1 MKPAALM
8 LGAML
13 LALPGVARAD
23 EDLVA
28 KRETCREEAKQR
40 ITIRGKTK
48 VAVDDYRRLVD
59 RRNAHVSDCMIRTR
73 IAHETSPLPPRKP
86 NS

>member
-48 VAVDDYRRLVD
+48 VAVDEYRRLVD
-59 RRNAHVSDCMIRTR
+59 RRNAHVNDCMIRTR

>member
-1 MKPAALM
+1 M
-8 LGAML
+8 LGVIL
-13 LALPGVARAD
+13 LGLPGVVQAD

-28 KRETCREEAKQR
+28 RRETCREEAKQR

-48 VAVDDYRRLVD
+48 VAVDEYRRLVD
-59 RRNAHVSDCMIRTR
+59 RRNAHVNDCMTRTR
-73 IAHETSPLPPRKP
+73 IAHEASPLPPRKP